1 MFVHG
6 RFLNWSTISPA
17 RQSALSFGV
26 SVVRF
31 SDVLYLLIIVRR
43 RSSSS
48 VDIKDRTHKIYLFV
62 KQSTNE

>member
-6 RFLNWSTISPA
+6 RFLNWSAISSA

-31 SDVLYLLIIVRR
+31 SDVLYLLIVVRR

-48 VDIKDRTHKIYLFV
+48 VDIKDRTQTIYLFV